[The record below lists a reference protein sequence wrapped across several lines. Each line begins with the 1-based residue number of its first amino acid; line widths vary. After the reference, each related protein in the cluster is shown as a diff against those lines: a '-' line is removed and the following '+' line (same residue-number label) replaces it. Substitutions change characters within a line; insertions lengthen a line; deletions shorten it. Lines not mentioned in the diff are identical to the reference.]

1 MKPSASQIFFVSP
14 LSVSPDSSGRRPK
27 RGKGSS
33 ELRLQTTINR
43 SRFPKVSLVTPNIR
57 VRPAPTRPP
66 VTLPALEMDIKVAN
80 KVASIPGGHSFPA
93 NTKTGINEA
102 YKKSLSNISLHSR
115 KQLKAGGVKARYY
128 LTHINM
134 QMMLSLYTWNVET
147 SILKISQHIPKNRY
161 TISQLRSADPEL
173 SVVSLNYGHIK
184 VLCYT
189 VTM

>member
-14 LSVSPDSSGRRPK
+14 LSVSPDSSGRRLR

-43 SRFPKVSLVTPNIR
+43 GRFPKVSLVTPNIR

-80 KVASIPGGHSFPA
+80 KVASIPGGHSFAA

-102 YKKSLSNISLHSR
+102 YKKKL
-115 KQLKAGGVKARYY
+115 KQHKLAFKEAIEGRRC
-128 LTHINM
+128 
-134 QMMLSLYTWNVET
+134 QS
-147 SILKISQHIPKNRY
+147 
-161 TISQLRSADPEL
+161 
-173 SVVSLNYGHIK
+173 
-184 VLCYT
+184 
-189 VTM
+189 